1 MANGSVGGK
10 LDDVQS
16 LRTLVFERLRQLIMS
31 GALKRGSH
39 VSEPDLAEKLGIS
52 RGPVREALQML
63 HRDGWVELRPRQGAF
78 VRNPPPHEVDDFF
91 KVKGLLEAEAAG
103 LAATNATEQ
112 DIEALEELLPPGDRA
127 VADNDAEQITE
138 LSTRFHLR
146 IAKASGNAILSEMLE
161 SLERR
166 LRFYFLLVSGV
177 RNQESWEEHAAVVA
191 ALKRGDADTAARV
204 MREHSDA
211 THGSYRIAFPEHD
224 S

>member
-1 MANGSVGGK
+1 MDK
-10 LDDVQS
+10 LDNVQS

-39 VSEPDLAEKLGIS
+39 LSEPDLAHKLGTS

-63 HRDGWVELRPRQGAF
+63 YRDGWVELRPRQGAF
-78 VRNPPPHEVDDFF
+78 VRNPPAHEVDDFF
-91 KVKGLLEAEAAG
+91 AVKGMLEAEAAR
-103 LAATNATEQ
+103 LAAANATAD
-112 DIEALEELLPPGDRA
+112 DITALEELLPPGDKA
-127 VADNDAEQITE
+127 AADDDPEQITE
-138 LSTRFHLR
+138 LSTRFHLG
-146 IAKASGNAILSEMLE
+146 IARASGNAILSEMLE

-177 RNQESWEEHAAVVA
+177 RNEESWKEHATVVA
-191 ALKRGDADTAARV
+191 ALRRGDADTAARV

-211 THGSYRIAFPEHD
+211 THASYRIAFPDGD